1 MNIIIQHS
9 YSFDILKRNI
19 RPTFTS
25 KRRYRERTRVRR
37 DTTSLIREEM
47 RRCISDYR
55 MWGAHQMASG
65 GELISHGTRGSNQAC
80 LVAEESSDPG
90 LKVVGCGVV
99 FGYVVEEGGVGYAL
113 EH

>member
-1 MNIIIQHS
+1 
-9 YSFDILKRNI
+9 
-19 RPTFTS
+19 
-25 KRRYRERTRVRR
+25 
-37 DTTSLIREEM
+37 
-47 RRCISDYR
+47 
-55 MWGAHQMASG
+55 MASG